1 MANKTYDIR
10 DWTLKEFDADRLVYR
25 PSPKTLMRALGVTL
39 IAVIIIGGLVGTF
52 GMPPGSAFEKE
63 PGQAI
68 TQEEKDRRISD
79 LNAAM
84 EALRK
89 SMPETESKLLDANVE
104 KRSADRA
111 AQRAADQQK
120 FELIGTIGA
129 ALYWLVFT
137 VAAFFAI
144 AAPLSLLWQKVTID
158 LDYNSDLRVKYFE
171 LWPSTRVFPVAE
183 MNAMA
188 ILAEEIIHYSR
199 RNHYTEFEGWRW
211 SVTLMGQNDSVT
223 FQVDMED
230 TLPTKIDRMTQ
241 RVRTF
246 TESLHHM
253 TGIEPAAPALV
264 RDRLET
270 NLFGRRK
277 SRKQVVTT
285 QPRVRSQSQT
295 FRSLD
300 EVPDHMRAQVEQMMQ
315 QAQQSGDGMATQ
327 QVFRI
332 RDSNGNEQ
340 TYYSIEEMPPEIRAK
355 FEQRG

>member
-10 DWTLKEFDADRLVYR
+10 DWTLKEFEADRLVYR
-25 PSPKTLMRALGVTL
+25 PSPRTLMRALGVTL
-39 IAVIIIGGLVGTF
+39 IAAIIIGGLVGTF
-52 GMPPGSAFEKE
+52 GIPPGSAFEKE
-63 PGQAI
+63 PGQNI

-84 EALRK
+84 EAMRK
-89 SMPETESKLLDANVE
+89 SMPETDSKLLDTGPE
-104 KRSADRA
+104 THSADRA
-111 AQRAADQQK
+111 AQRAAAQQK

-137 VAAFFAI
+137 IAAFFAI
-144 AAPLSLLWQKVTID
+144 AAPLSMLWQKVTID

-223 FQVDMED
+223 FQVDMEE
-230 TLPTKIDRMTQ
+230 TLPTKLERMTQ
-241 RVRTF
+241 RVNTF
-246 TESLHHM
+246 IQSLHHM
-253 TGIEPAAPALV
+253 TGVEPSAPGLV

-270 NLFGRRK
+270 NFFGRRK
-277 SRKQVVTT
+277 STKQVVRT
-285 QPRVRSQSQT
+285 QPRVQSQSHT
-295 FRSLD
+295 FQSLD
-300 EVPDHMRAQVEQMMQ
+300 EVPDHMRAQVEQLLQ
-315 QAQQSGDGMATQ
+315 QSQQSGNGMATQ
-327 QVFRI
+327 QVFHI
-332 RDSNGNEQ
+332 RDANGIEQ
-340 TYYSIEEMPPEIRAK
+340 TYHSIEEMPPEIRAK
-355 FEQRG
+355 FEQRS